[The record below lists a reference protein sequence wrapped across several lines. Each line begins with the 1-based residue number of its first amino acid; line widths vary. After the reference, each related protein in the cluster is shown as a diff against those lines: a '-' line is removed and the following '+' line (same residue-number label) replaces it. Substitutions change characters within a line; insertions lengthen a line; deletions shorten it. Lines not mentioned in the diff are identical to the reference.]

1 MCKKEE
7 KPPFIDKKG
16 ENTTQQKV
24 VFE

>member
-16 ENTTQQKV
+16 KNKPQWKA

>member
-16 ENTTQQKV
+16 KNTTQRKA

>member
-16 ENTTQQKV
+16 QNKPQRKV